1 MTPFIPILDA
11 RPTSSLHH
19 GGPLDP
25 PNLPYIPQ
33 QHDFHTCRDH
43 IADLG
48 LCRCGQSTITA
59 RRRCQDPCRTPP
71 SGIGIEG
78 IPFDLPQPPLL
89 NFYERQRDYASQTP
103 YWRSPQIL
111 RPADLFSKTILAE
124 TLQFYNTFSS
134 SVAHTSTTIRPR
146 AGASGLPIMLTR
158 SLSTFKHCG
167 SMRIS
172 WLRICLLSSPAI
184 SSVDDPGI

>member
-89 NFYERQRDYASQTP
+89 NFHIRQRDHASQTP
-103 YWRSPQIL
+103 YWRSPRVQ
-111 RPADLFSKTILAE
+111 RPAD
-124 TLQFYNTFSS
+124 FSS
-134 SVAHTSTTIRPR
+134 LFRRRSWPR
-146 AGASGLPIMLTR
+146 RHNLTTR
-158 SLSTFKHCG
+158 SVPQYLIHRRPYRHGLGPADYRLC
-167 SMRIS
+167 
-172 WLRICLLSSPAI
+172 LR
-184 SSVDDPGI
+184 GF